1 MNDPTFRAKVRPE
14 LSPQAQAVDRAI
26 AASIQLHGE
35 MIHARHLAAA
45 ALRAAADQVVPA
57 DYCEERA
64 ARLFSLASQLRSEFL
79 EIAADLEAG
88 G

>member
-1 MNDPTFRAKVRPE
+1 MSKP

-45 ALRAAADQVVPA
+45 ALCAAADQVVP
-57 DYCEERA
+57 DFSRRDRA
-64 ARLFSLASQLRSEFL
+64 YWSPFAAQIRAEWLA
-79 EIAADLEAG
+79 IAAELKAG